1 MSKKI
6 WVQVKIALFI
16 TFGLAILGSYLI
28 VIGNYQ
34 SMFSR
39 ANEYKIFITNAKGL
53 FKGTPV
59 TINGLK
65 AGRVHQIQLKDNQ
78 IIIFVKIKTELS
90 YMINSTSKAS
100 LKTEGV
106 LGDRYVS
113 IITPDSKA
121 DPLPKS
127 SAIPLTQDQNITN
140 LLSNDSELVIN
151 VTRFFKEASALLENL
166 NKSEDENLAENLREI
181 SKQTKKFLSD
191 DKNKDI
197 KNILKHTRSI
207 LRKIDKGQGSLG
219 ALVNERSLHNRAVTF
234 LGGKPYK
241 MLLKNIFDRD
251 KKDSNDN
258 EEQ

>member
-6 WVQVKIALFI
+6 WVRVKIALFI
-16 TFGLAILGSYLI
+16 IFGLTILSSYLI

-34 SMFSR
+34 SIFSR
-39 ANEYKIFITNAKGL
+39 TSQYKILITNAKGL

-65 AGRVHQIQLKDNQ
+65 AGRVHKINLKDDQ
-78 IIIFVKIKTELS
+78 LIVFVKVKIELS
-90 YMINSTSKAS
+90 YMVNNTSKAS

-113 IITPDSKA
+113 ITTDDSKA
-121 DPLPKS
+121 DPLPVNS
-127 SAIPLTQDQNITN
+127 VIPLTKDQNISH
-140 LLSNDSELVIN
+140 LFSSDSELVVG
-151 VTRFFKEASALLENL
+151 VTRFFKEASSLLENL
-166 NKSEDENLAENLREI
+166 NKSEDENLAESLKEI

-191 DKNKDI
+191 DKNRDV
-197 KNILKHTRSI
+197 KNILKHTLSI

-219 ALVNERSLHNRAVTF
+219 ALVNERSLHNQAVTF

-241 MLLKNIFDRD
+241 MFLKNIFDRD
-251 KKDSNDN
+251 KKDSSAD
-258 EEQ
+258 EEL

>member
-16 TFGLAILGSYLI
+16 TFGLTILGSYLV

-34 SMFSR
+34 SLFSR
-39 ANEYKIFITNAKGL
+39 THQYKIITTNAQGL

-65 AGRVHQIQLKDNQ
+65 AGRVHQIHLKDDQ
-78 IIIFVKIKTELS
+78 VIVFVKVKTELS
-90 YMINSTSKAS
+90 YMVNSTSEAS

-113 IITPDSKA
+113 IITAHSKA
-121 DPLPKS
+121 DPLPEG
-127 SAIPLTQDQNITN
+127 SAVPLAQDQNISN
-140 LLSNDSELVIN
+140 LLSNDSELVVG

-166 NKSEDENLAENLREI
+166 NKGEDENIAESLKEI

-191 DKNKDI
+191 DKNRDI
-197 KNILKHTRSI
+197 KNILKHTLSI

-219 ALVNERSLHNRAVTF
+219 ALVNERSLHNQAVTF

-241 MLLKNIFDRD
+241 IFLKNIFGRD
-251 KKDSNDN
+251 KEDSTAD
-258 EEQ
+258 EEL

>member
-6 WVQVKIALFI
+6 WVQVKIGSFI
-16 TFGLAILGSYLI
+16 VFGLVLLGSYLI

-34 SMFSR
+34 SIFSR
-39 ANEYKIFITNAKGL
+39 ANEYTLLIKNAGGL
-53 FKGTPV
+53 FHGTPL

-65 AGRVHQIQLKDNQ
+65 AGRVHQLQLQDNQ
-78 IIIFVKIKTELS
+78 IVVTLKVEKKFS
-90 YMINSTSKAS
+90 HMINSTSLAT

-106 LGDRYVS
+106 LGDRYVA
-113 IITPDSKA
+113 IDTPESKA
-121 DPLPKS
+121 DPLPIGS
-127 SAIPLTQDQNITN
+127 SIPLKKDDNISN
-140 LLSNDSELVIN
+140 LLAGDSELVVG
-151 VTRFFKEASALLENL
+151 VTQFFKEASALLEIL

-197 KNILKHTRSI
+197 KSILRHTRSI
-207 LRKIDKGQGSLG
+207 LRKIDRGQGSLG

-241 MLLKNIFDRD
+241 MLLKNIFSRD
-251 KKDSNDN
+251 KKDSS
-258 EEQ
+258 EEDQ